1 MTPLTTPIF
10 DFHYVM
16 NAFTTPL
23 TIPTPTPSQVKTS
36 LLDLHRASH
45 RLYPFLI
52 KSMIVLRA
60 LQFRAAISAL
70 GQYPAL

>member
-1 MTPLTTPIF
+1 MTPIF
-10 DFHYVM
+10 DFHYVIS
-16 NAFTTPL
+16 AFTTPL
-23 TIPTPTPSQVKTS
+23 TIPSLTPSQVKTS
-36 LLDLHRASH
+36 LLDLHRAGH

-52 KSMIVLRA
+52 KLMIVLRA